1 MDYIQNIRKKVG
13 KDKIILNF
21 TCGILNQSGKILLQK
36 RADKGTWGL
45 PGGAI
50 ELGESALEAL
60 VREFYEETGIE
71 VRAEKLL
78 NVYTKYSDSYPNGDE
93 AQVLTILYL
102 VSSENSISTNF
113 FSSDETL
120 GLGFFDHMDIQN
132 IAIVNQ
138 QHQDMINDFFENKFP
153 IDR

>member
-1 MDYIQNIRKKVG
+1 MDYIQSIRKKVG

-21 TCGILNQSGKILLQK
+21 TCGILSQSGKILLQK

-45 PGGAI
+45 PGGAL

-60 VREFYEETGIE
+60 LREFYEETGVE
-71 VRAEKLL
+71 VRVEKLL

-102 VSSENSISTNF
+102 VSSETSISINF
-113 FSSDETL
+113 FTSDETL
-120 GLGFFDHMDIQN
+120 ELGFFDHSDIQN

>member
-78 NVYTKYSDSYPNGDE
+78 NVYTKYSDNYPNGDE

-113 FSSDETL
+113 LSSDETL
-120 GLGFFDHMDIQN
+120 ELGFFDHGDIQN
-132 IAIVNQ
+132 ISIVNQ

>member
-1 MDYIQNIRKKVG
+1 MNYIQNIRKKVG

-21 TCGILNQSGKILLQK
+21 TCGILSQSGKILLQK
-36 RADKGTWGL
+36 RADKVTWGL
-45 PGGAI
+45 PGGAL

-60 VREFYEETGIE
+60 VREFYEETGVE
-71 VRAEKLL
+71 VRVEKLL

-102 VSSENSISTNF
+102 VSSETSISINF
-113 FSSDETL
+113 FTSDETL
-120 GLGFFDHMDIQN
+120 ELGFFDHSDIQN

>member
-1 MDYIQNIRKKVG
+1 MNYIQSIRKKVG

-21 TCGILNQSGKILLQK
+21 TCGILSQSGKILLQK

-50 ELGESALEAL
+50 ELGESSVEAL
-60 VREFYEETGIE
+60 VREFYEETGIT
-71 VRAEKLL
+71 VRVHKLL

-93 AQVLTILYL
+93 AQVITMLYL
-102 VSSENSISTNF
+102 VASETSISTNF
-113 FSSDETL
+113 FTSDETL
-120 GLGFFDHMDIQN
+120 DLDFFDASDIKN
-132 IAIVNQ
+132 IVIVNQ
-138 QHQDMINDFFENKFP
+138 QHRDMIVDFFENNFP

>member
-1 MDYIQNIRKKVG
+1 MNYIQSIRKKVG

-21 TCGILNQSGKILLQK
+21 TCGILSQSGKILLQK

-50 ELGESALEAL
+50 ELGESAVEAL
-60 VREFYEETGIE
+60 VREFYEETG
-71 VRAEKLL
+71 VKVTVKKLL

-93 AQVLTILYL
+93 AQVITILYL
-102 VSSENSISTNF
+102 VKPENTVFNNSF
-113 FSSDETL
+113 VSDETL
-120 GLGFFDHMDIQN
+120 ELGFFDYRDIQN
-132 IAIVNQ
+132 ITIVNQ
-138 QHQDMINDFFENKFP
+138 QHRDMINDFFENCFP

>member
-1 MDYIQNIRKKVG
+1 MNSIQNIRKKVG

-21 TCGILNQSGKILLQK
+21 TCGILSQSGKILLQK

-45 PGGAI
+45 PGGAL

-60 VREFYEETGIE
+60 VREFYEETGVE
-71 VRAEKLL
+71 VRVEKLL

-102 VSSENSISTNF
+102 VSSETSISINF
-113 FSSDETL
+113 FTSDETL
-120 GLGFFDHMDIQN
+120 ELGFFDHSDIQN

>member
-21 TCGILNQSGKILLQK
+21 TCGILSQSGKILLQK

-60 VREFYEETGIE
+60 VREFYEETGID
-71 VRAEKLL
+71 VRVEKLL

-102 VSSENSISTNF
+102 VSSETFISTHF
-113 FSSDETL
+113 YTSDETL
-120 GLGFFDHMDIQN
+120 ELGFFDHKDIQN
-132 IAIVNQ
+132 ITIVNQ